1 VTNTDDIRRWTMA
14 LPEVEET
21 SHFLFHVP
29 VWKVRGK
36 TFLGMGKGET
46 TAVFCISEQEANEAA
61 AANLTSYE
69 AVRRQDARR
78 SFLGLQAELGGISP
92 ERIRDLAERAWRHK
106 APKRLVA
113 DYDRGNSAS

>member
-1 VTNTDDIRRWTMA
+1 VTAADDIRRLVMT

-36 TFLGMGKGET
+36 TFAGIGKGGT
-46 TAVFCISEQEANEAA
+46 TVVFCVSEQVANEVAA
-61 AANLTSYE
+61 ADPAAFA
-69 AVRRQDARR
+69 AVRRQDSRR
-78 SFLGLQAELGGISP
+78 SFLGLQAELGGLSP
-92 ERIRDLAERAWRHK
+92 ERARDLAEQAWRQQ

-113 DYDRGNSAS
+113 GYDAGGA